1 MMSNNSSSM
10 SNITSNDLN
19 SARFTTIRFEE
30 ININMNGASL
40 NYLIGRQR
48 RMNSTEVVAKEA
60 TRESKVDN
68 NREREK
74 IKKEIAKRA
83 VKERRKA
90 EMRKEELQDDENKK
104 EAKKEINDEET
115 AEKVKFEQPEKKE
128 YKSTM
133 EVKKVRFVEKD
144 GKLSPI
150 DPNKSEITNNNVKD
164 YDKDG
169 YVTSEENQSEQS
181 YFVSNDNQIDLSY
194 ITDSY
199 SSYDVVI

>member
-1 MMSNNSSSM
+1 MMSNNSVSM
-10 SNITSNDLN
+10 SNIASNDLN
-19 SARFTTIRFEE
+19 SSKFVTVRFEE

-48 RMNSTEVVAKEA
+48 RMNSTEVISKEA
-60 TRESKVDN
+60 TKHSKVEQ
-68 NREREK
+68 NRERDK
-74 IKKEIAKRA
+74 LKKEIAKQIA
-83 VKERRKA
+83 KERRKEEIKRE
-90 EMRKEELQDDENKK
+90 EMEKSEEKNVKRREYFEENS
-104 EAKKEINDEET
+104 
-115 AEKVKFEQPEKKE
+115 AEKIKFEEPEKKE

-150 DPNKSEITNNNVKD
+150 DPNKSEITNKDVKD

-169 YVTSEENQSEQS
+169 YITSEENHSEQS
-181 YFVSNDNQIDLSY
+181 YFISNEHQIDLSY